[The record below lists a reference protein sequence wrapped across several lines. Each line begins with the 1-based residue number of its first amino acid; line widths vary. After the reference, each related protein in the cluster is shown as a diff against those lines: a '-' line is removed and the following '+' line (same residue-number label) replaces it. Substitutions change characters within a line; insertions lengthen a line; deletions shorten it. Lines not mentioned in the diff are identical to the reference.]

1 MRLLI
6 VGGSANVIKERALF
20 LNELLGILYGDLL
33 DLVPEHA
40 FLSQSTFESSFVEL
54 DLSPPL
60 GNRWH

>member
-40 FLSQSTFESSFVEL
+40 FSGESTFESSFVEL
-54 DLSPPL
+54 DLSPPV
-60 GNRWH
+60 GNRWR